1 MINTVTAA
9 QERLQEKREQQGGK
23 WRKEKEEK
31 EEEAERKGWERRE
44 ERRGEEIGKDIKQ
57 FTCCSYCTRKRS
69 CDSLLLIEI
78 LLIQPLFIE
87 DQLKENNTVETANGN
102 RLHV

>member
-31 EEEAERKGWERRE
+31 EEEAERKGW